1 MAIGAAGPTP
11 PEPPRPL
18 SDRERAVLAR
28 LEAET
33 RREDP
38 EWCDV
43 LEREAPP
50 PPRPGRR
57 VLIRDLVI
65 QVAVVVVLAV
75 VLLPSA
81 WVAGL
86 LVVVVLAGPVGVA
99 LWAMRRGML

>member
-1 MAIGAAGPTP
+1 MATGTAGPTP
-11 PEPPRPL
+11 PEPSRPL
-18 SDRERAVLAR
+18 TERERAALAR
-28 LEAET
+28 LEAHA

-50 PPRPGRR
+50 PRR
-57 VLIRDLVI
+57 AVRVRDLVI
-65 QVAVVVVLAV
+65 QVVVVVVLAV

-81 WVAGL
+81 WLAGL